1 MRRLVGT
8 SADAVR
14 PRLGRWLL
22 IALGVVAVYYA
33 GLLAALV
40 VRFGSLPNYWV
51 GYDWPGNVAR
61 IFRSTPSLADAL
73 AIAQD
78 EWLVEIGYM
87 NMSFGRGI
95 SEWSLTLVPTKMAA
109 ILLLGLL
116 LATVWALAADRMSAC
131 ITPTGAAAAAAS
143 CLGAGLVGL
152 TGATM
157 TWVVCCATPSWIVG
171 LAMMGVGVATA
182 NRLEP
187 AGPYL
192 SLLGY
197 ALLALAVARLA
208 AGPSQA
214 PAARVGSRV
223 GASSPA

>member
-1 MRRLVGT
+1 MMRLLAAST
-8 SADAVR
+8 DAVR
-14 PRLGRWLL
+14 PRFGRWLL
-22 IALGVVAVYYA
+22 IAIGVVAAYYA

-40 VRFGSLPNYWV
+40 IRFEKLPNYWV

-61 IFRSTPSLADAL
+61 IFRSTPSIADAL

-78 EWLVEIGYM
+78 EWLLEIGYM

-116 LATVWALAADRMSAC
+116 MATAWALAAERRTAC
-131 ITPTGAAAAAAS
+131 AARADGAAAAAS
-143 CLGAGLVGL
+143 GLGAGLVGL

-157 TWVVCCATPSWIVG
+157 TWVVCCATPTWIVG
-171 LAMMGVGVATA
+171 LAMMGMGVATA
-182 NRLEP
+182 NWLEP

-192 SLLGY
+192 TALGY
-197 ALLALAVARLA
+197 ALLAFAVVRLGGRSKRSA
-208 AGPSQA
+208 
-214 PAARVGSRV
+214 AARFG
-223 GASSPA
+223 GADRAGSPA